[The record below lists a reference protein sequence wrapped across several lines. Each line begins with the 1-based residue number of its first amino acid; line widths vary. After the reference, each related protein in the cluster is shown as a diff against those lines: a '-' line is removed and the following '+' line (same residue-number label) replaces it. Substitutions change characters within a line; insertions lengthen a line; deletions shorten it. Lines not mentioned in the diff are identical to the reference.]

1 MGRAGPNTQ
10 TVKIPED
17 STCCSEGVRSVYA
30 ASKGTFEICPSDQL
44 CCAGLEE
51 KTKLYVNLVLTHC
64 SPVRNDKI

>member
-1 MGRAGPNTQ
+1 MGRAGQNTQ

-64 SPVRNDKI
+64 SPVRNDRI